1 MYDASSD
8 EVSRLT
14 GELSSSFVE
23 VAESNA
29 LSQDLENVD
38 DNREA
43 AVNED
48 DVSEAKAEASS
59 RQVREKKIMINFP
72 LSMIEATT

>member
-8 EVSRLT
+8 EVSRLS

-38 DNREA
+38 D
-43 AVNED
+43 D
-48 DVSEAKAEASS
+48 DG
-59 RQVREKKIMINFP
+59 Q
-72 LSMIEATT
+72 EATAQASRRHVSLVAKLRKK